1 MEKRIAPWAAGALST
16 AGAVLIIAFF
26 LPWVSVFGQS
36 ATGLGIA
43 WDDNHWL
50 FLVPLSGIALLGAA
64 RTEYAR
70 LAAIVA
76 GLLVCGDVLLKS
88 THAMLDADLATW
100 LVLGGAAAMIAG
112 TSQRHASLRAL
123 GGLVVLAGFFAPWDS
138 GSMFRSLLD
147 SDARSVASAFGVMMY
162 ALWLVPVGALL
173 GLAASRSPEGRKLAG
188 LAGGL
193 VLGGILIYLGSALTA
208 VFSWGAYA
216 TLGAS
221 AVALVIGV
229 LAPPALRGLSTGS
242 NAEA

>member
-1 MEKRIAPWAAGALST
+1 MAPWAEGALSS
-16 AGAVLIIAFF
+16 AGAVLLIAFF
-26 LPWVSVFGQS
+26 LPWVSIFGHS

-50 FLVPLSGIALLGAA
+50 FLVPLSGVALLGAA

-100 LVLGGAAAMIAG
+100 LVLGGAAAMLAG
-112 TSQRHASLRAL
+112 TSQRYASLRAL
-123 GGLVVLAGFFAPWDS
+123 GGLVVLAGFVAPWDS
-138 GSMFRSLLD
+138 DSMFRSLLD
-147 SDARSVASAFGVMMY
+147 SDKREMASAFGVMMY
-162 ALWLVPVGALL
+162 ALWLVPIGAVV
-173 GLAASRSPEGRKLAG
+173 GLAASRSAKGKQLAG

-193 VLGGILIYLGSALTA
+193 VLAGILIYLGSALTA
-208 VFSWGAYA
+208 VLSWGAYA

-221 AVALVIGV
+221 TVALVLGV
-229 LAPPALRGLSTGS
+229 LAPPALRALPAGS
-242 NAEA
+242 DAKA